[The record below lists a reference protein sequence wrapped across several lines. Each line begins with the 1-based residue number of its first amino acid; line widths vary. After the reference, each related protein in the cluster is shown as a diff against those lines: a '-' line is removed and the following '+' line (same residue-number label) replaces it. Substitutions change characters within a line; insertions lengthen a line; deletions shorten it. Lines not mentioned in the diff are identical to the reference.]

1 MTIRPA
7 YRVADAR
14 GLVLVAVFF
23 ALVACGYGTFAEM
36 ADDMAAGAAPVVYGN
51 EIPAGVV
58 FLDARSK
65 EEFSV
70 SHIPGARYAGYD
82 DFDLSVCDG
91 VNRDSQVVVYC
102 AVGYRSAR
110 IAEKL
115 QHLGFTRVMN
125 LWGGIFHWA
134 NEGRPLEGP
143 SGATARIHPY
153 SGAWEKWIYRG
164 IPAYE

>member
-1 MTIRPA
+1 MTIPPP
-7 YRVADAR
+7 YRLANAR
-14 GLVLVAVFF
+14 GLGLVAVFF
-23 ALVACGYGTFAEM
+23 ALGACGYGNFTEM
-36 ADDMAAGAAPVVYGN
+36 ADDMAIGAAPVVHGN
-51 EIPAGVV
+51 EIPAGAV

-65 EEFSV
+65 EEYSV

-82 DFDLSVCDG
+82 DFDLSVCNG

-115 QHLGFTRVMN
+115 QHLGFTSVMN

-143 SGATARIHPY
+143 SGTTARIHPY
-153 SGAWEKWIYRG
+153 SSKWEKWIYRG